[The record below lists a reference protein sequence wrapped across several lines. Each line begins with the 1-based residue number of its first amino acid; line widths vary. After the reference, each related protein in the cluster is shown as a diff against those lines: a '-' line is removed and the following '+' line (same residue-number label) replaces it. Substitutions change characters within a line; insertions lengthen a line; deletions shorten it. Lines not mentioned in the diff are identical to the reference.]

1 MFYDKFINFIESV
14 IEYETTDNKQNQTA
28 FGKPVSIEE
37 YLRYLSNNETD
48 KFIIKINLLNHI
60 FCSRS
65 FFIAIP
71 NYMNQWSTI
80 SNINLIKTAIVIY
93 VKGIYPI
100 TKIHE
105 IVLAFEYKCRQ
116 NSSET
121 IPLNLRIINQTVRHL
136 NIAIPK
142 NLLLYWN
149 QKCWQLLDCA
159 VI

>member
-1 MFYDKFINFIESV
+1 MEFNFKQIGISIDDDLFYDKFINFIESV

-71 NYMNQWSTI
+71 NYMNQ
-80 SNINLIKTAIVIY
+80 
-93 VKGIYPI
+93 
-100 TKIHE
+100 
-105 IVLAFEYKCRQ
+105 
-116 NSSET
+116 
-121 IPLNLRIINQTVRHL
+121 
-136 NIAIPK
+136 
-142 NLLLYWN
+142 
-149 QKCWQLLDCA
+149 
-159 VI
+159 